1 MAYIKKKSERKFKI
15 TVCNGYK
22 VNGQKRMKAQTITV
36 PSYVPKRGIQQY
48 VMAEAERIE
57 KKFKYGIEESDQT
70 HFEQYAEN
78 WLKRQEPFFKATTY
92 AGYKRNLDIVYPLIG
107 GIPLAKLL
115 PMTLEEMC
123 EELRKRPGRGGNRI
137 KETTVQKY
145 LETVSSVLEDAKK
158 NDIIP
163 FNPAHRV
170 RKKHFEKEVQHI
182 PQKYEMGKLMR
193 TIQNEPILYRAYYTL
208 AITTGLRR
216 GELCALQ
223 WRDITGACELTVRR
237 SRSCASGQIVESDTK
252 SHRERIVTI
261 PMGIWELLM
270 ALRQQQ
276 MLHSG
281 VLDREQPIFTDPD
294 DHVPHPDTFTR
305 HLRKLY
311 TPKQAEKWVK
321 EQAILFEREVQHTPE
336 PINRSITLAKYIEHW
351 VADVGPKKLADST
364 YQRDLQDI
372 RRILPALG
380 NYKLTDLRKEV
391 IREFYEEMRH
401 SPRLDGR
408 GYLSEK
414 SVEGLHNT
422 LCGVLSAAVD
432 EGYLT
437 HNPAWRCYKPKGQKK
452 ERPVADEETVKKL
465 IAAFEGQSLKY
476 ETYFKLVLATGLR
489 RGEACGLKWSDINWK
504 KRTIHI
510 QRGVVKLS
518 HQESITKDPK
528 TTSGDR
534 MVYLSK
540 EMCQLLKAWRK
551 ECEWDRAQTANETVD
566 DNDYL
571 FRQPN
576 GKPMCPST
584 FTYRFKLILKANNL
598 PLNLSVHSLR
608 HTNASLMI
616 AQGVDVRT
624 VASLL
629 GHAQASTTLDIYAH
643 AFDKNKRKAQ
653 EKLGKAIGL

>member
-1 MAYIKKKSERKFKI
+1 MAYIKKKSEQKFKI

-22 VNGQKRMKAQTITV
+22 VNGQKRMKAQTVTV
-36 PSYVPKRGIQQY
+36 PSSVPKRGIQQY

-57 KKFKYGIEESDQT
+57 KKFKYGVEESDQT

-123 EELRKRPGRGGNRI
+123 EELRKRPGRGGKCI

-163 FNPAHRV
+163 FNSAHRV

-182 PQKYEMGKLMR
+182 PQKYEMSKLMR
-193 TIQNEPILYRAYYTL
+193 AIQNEPILYRAYYTL

-223 WRDITGACELTVRR
+223 WRDITGACELTIRR

-276 MLHSG
+276 VLHSG
-281 VLDREQPIFTDPD
+281 VPDREQPIFTDPD
-294 DHVPHPDTFTR
+294 GHVPHPDTFTR

-311 TPKQAEKWVK
+311 KQCGLSEDYH
-321 EQAILFEREVQHTPE
+321 LHT
-336 PINRSITLAKYIEHW
+336 
-351 VADVGPKKLADST
+351 
-364 YQRDLQDI
+364 
-372 RRILPALG
+372 
-380 NYKLTDLRKEV
+380 
-391 IREFYEEMRH
+391 MRH
-401 SPRLDGR
+401 F
-408 GYLSEK
+408 YA
-414 SVEGLHNT
+414 T
-422 LCGVLSAAVD
+422 
-432 EGYLT
+432 YLT

-465 IAAFEGQSLKY
+465 ITAFEGQSMKY

-489 RGEACGLKWSDINWK
+489 RGEACGLRWSDINWR
-504 KRTIHI
+504 KRTIHV

-540 EMCQLLKAWRK
+540 EMCQLLKAWMK
-551 ECEWDRAQTANETVD
+551 ECEWNRQQTANETVSED
-566 DNDYL
+566 DYL
-571 FRQPN
+571 FRQTN
-576 GKPMCPST
+576 GKPMNPCT
-584 FTYRFKLILKANNL
+584 FA
-598 PLNLSVHSLR
+598 H
-608 HTNASLMI
+608 
-616 AQGVDVRT
+616 VR
-624 VASLL
+624 
-629 GHAQASTTLDIYAH
+629 
-643 AFDKNKRKAQ
+643 
-653 EKLGKAIGL
+653 

>member
-36 PSYVPKRGIQQY
+36 PSSVPKRGIQQY

-57 KKFKYGIEESDQT
+57 KKFKYGVEESDQT

-123 EELRKRPGRGGNRI
+123 EELRKRPGRGGNCI

-170 RKKHFEKEVQHI
+170 RKRHFEKEVQHI

-193 TIQNEPILYRAYYTL
+193 AIQNEPILYRAYYTL

>member
-1 MAYIKKKSERKFKI
+1 MAYIKKKSERKYKI

-22 VNGQKRMKAQTITV
+22 VNGQKRMKAQTIAV
-36 PSYVPKRGIQQY
+36 PSSVPKRGIQQY

-57 KKFKYGIEESDQT
+57 KKFKYGVEESDQT

-123 EELRKRPGRGGNRI
+123 EELRKRPGRGGDCI
-137 KETTVQKY
+137 KETTVEKY

-170 RKKHFEKEVQHI
+170 RKKHFEKEAQHI

-193 TIQNEPILYRAYYTL
+193 AIQNEPILYRAYYTL

-237 SRSCASGQIVESDTK
+237 SRSCVSGQIVESDTK

-261 PMGIWELLM
+261 PLGLWELLM

-276 MLHSG
+276 VLHSG
-281 VLDREQPIFTDPD
+281 VPDREQSIFTDPD
-294 DHVPHPDTFTR
+294 GHVPHPDTFTR

-311 TPKQAEKWVK
+311 
-321 EQAILFEREVQHTPE
+321 
-336 PINRSITLAKYIEHW
+336 
-351 VADVGPKKLADST
+351 KKC
-364 YQRDLQDI
+364 
-372 RRILPALG
+372 G
-380 NYKLTDLRKEV
+380 
-391 IREFYEEMRH
+391 
-401 SPRLDGR
+401 
-408 GYLSEK
+408 LSEDYH
-414 SVEGLHNT
+414 LHT
-422 LCGVLSAAVD
+422 
-432 EGYLT
+432 
-437 HNPAWRCYKPKGQKK
+437 
-452 ERPVADEETVKKL
+452 
-465 IAAFEGQSLKY
+465 
-476 ETYFKLVLATGLR
+476 
-489 RGEACGLKWSDINWK
+489 
-504 KRTIHI
+504 
-510 QRGVVKLS
+510 
-518 HQESITKDPK
+518 
-528 TTSGDR
+528 
-534 MVYLSK
+534 
-540 EMCQLLKAWRK
+540 
-551 ECEWDRAQTANETVD
+551 
-566 DNDYL
+566 
-571 FRQPN
+571 
-576 GKPMCPST
+576 
-584 FTYRFKLILKANNL
+584 
-598 PLNLSVHSLR
+598 LR
-608 HTNASLMI
+608 HTNASLLI